1 MGRNRPRPFMEEG
14 RLVAAL
20 GRSHNFLSARRQSVL
35 GKEALLLQRRRDLVQ
50 RSLGLVFVDGVHEIV
65 EVVQLIV
72 LVLPAF
78 GSENF
83 DSSDLETMRAFHLD
97 ADRRRPQ
104 RF

>member
-1 MGRNRPRPFMEEG
+1 MRRNRSSPLVEEG

-50 RSLGLVFVDGVHEIV
+50 RSLGLVFVYGMHEIV
-65 EVVQLIV
+65 EVVQLIIF
-72 LVLPAF
+72 VLPAF
-78 GSENF
+78 SPKNLDGRDLQRVGPLDL
-83 DSSDLETMRAFHLD
+83 DSDS
-97 ADRRRPQ
+97 RRSQ